1 MEEIIRR
8 RKLNE
13 DQTVTSANIMPN
25 NSDLLNCFLPGAN
38 VFSQQLLAN
47 QTAAAVALMTW
58 PIQLRAQLAASAIRL
73 PNPSLF
79 GAWPSAANVGS
90 LVDGPKIAKNVKQS
104 KTQCLNDAQIVST
117 TSDLIPQRK
126 TAKRKQQPETIK
138 RLDPLKISEQLS
150 PMAKTLLSPS
160 DTTSEVSTYSSN
172 SKDPTKDKVFTC
184 KICNRSFGYKH
195 VLQNHERTHTGEKP
209 FECTQCHKRFTRDHH
224 LKTHM
229 RLHTGEKPYSCSHCD
244 RQFVQVANLRRH
256 LRVHTG
262 ERPYT
267 CEICESRFSDSN
279 QLKAHMLIHNGE
291 KPFGCGQCQSKFRR
305 RHHLMSH
312 KCGSSN
318 IASPAESP
326 ITFDQKSNC
335 SDMSNDSLDL
345 NKSHVGFEKCQ
356 QLLGNMQKLSKSR
369 LPFNSTSS
377 LKANGLLDAF
387 KQNQN
392 QKLRN
397 LSHFLGLP
405 IAIPEQTEPEDL
417 SIHSP
422 RSRTSAEELDD
433 LEDAAALFMKSH
445 PSNARKL
452 SILNGFQKA
461 KSAQ

>member
-1 MEEIIRR
+1 MEEILKR
-8 RKLNE
+8 RKAND
-13 DQTVTSANIMPN
+13 DQTIANTS
-25 NSDLLNCFLPGAN
+25 NSNADLLNCFLPGAN
-38 VFSQQLLAN
+38 VFTPQFLAN

-58 PIQLRAQLAASAIRL
+58 PIQLRAQLASAIRM
-73 PNPSLF
+73 PQHPSLF
-79 GAWPSAANVGS
+79 NSWPATASLGS
-90 LVDGPKIAKNVKQS
+90 TEMNQKRNLKQNKVQS
-104 KTQCLNDAQIVST
+104 INDAPIVST
-117 TSDLIPQRK
+117 TSEILPQK
-126 TAKRKQQPETIK
+126 KAAKRKQQPETIK

-150 PMAKTLLSPS
+150 PALLSPS
-160 DTTSEVSTYSSN
+160 DTTSEISTYSSP

-279 QLKAHMLIHNGE
+279 QLKAHMLVHNGE
-291 KPFGCGQCQSKFRR
+291 KPFGCGQCQSRFRR

-312 KCGSSN
+312 KCGNSN
-318 IASPAESP
+318 ATSPAESP
-326 ITFDQKSNC
+326 VTFDQKSNC
-335 SDMSNDSLDL
+335 SDLSSESLDIA
-345 NKSHVGFEKCQ
+345 KGGFEKCQ
-356 QLLGNMQKLSKSR
+356 QLLGNMQSLSKSR
-369 LPFNSTSS
+369 LPLN
-377 LKANGLLDAF
+377 KANGLLDAF

-397 LSHFLGLP
+397 LSHFFGLP
-405 IAIPEQTEPEDL
+405 ITIPEQTEPEDL
-417 SIHSP
+417 SLHSP
-422 RSRTSAEELDD
+422 RSRVSEFDD
-433 LEDAAALFMKSH
+433 LEDAAALYMKAH
-445 PSNARKL
+445 QLEGRKL
-452 SILNGFQKA
+452 SILSEKS